1 MKITLWI
8 SEETLKQINSGEPI
22 AGEIYMREPGEH
34 VEVLQVQVSEDEY
47 YEILDKQTTDGD
59 IMKEM
64 WECSLPEGAEW
75 DVEYSLEQEYKQDEK
90 WFGPNDRMRDLTH
103 YKQTPS
109 FQDIYDITRSTP
121 NNMELGAKIRQLVN
135 ESDE

>member
-75 DVEYSLEQEYKQDEK
+75 DVEYSLEQEYKQEGK
-90 WFGPNDRMRDLTH
+90 WFKHTFANV
-103 YKQTPS
+103 
-109 FQDIYDITRSTP
+109 YDITRSTP

>member
-34 VEVLQVQVSEDEY
+34 VDVLQVQVSEDEY
-47 YEILDKQTTDGD
+47 YEIIDRQAEPEEQPLPPSFRSEHEK
-59 IMKEM
+59 K

-75 DVEYSLEQEYKQDEK
+75 DVEYSLEQEFKQDGK
-90 WFGPNDRMRDLTH
+90 WLKHTFANV
-103 YKQTPS
+103 
-109 FQDIYDITRSTP
+109 YDITRSTP